1 MCYAIFNSTMEIL
14 LELPVLVLNR
24 LWQPVHTC
32 SVKRALK
39 LLCLGHAQVVQ
50 TEGES
55 RYQTH
60 DIGSWVKYSVE
71 KPSEP
76 AAELVRSVKWV
87 VEIPKIIVLSIYD
100 RLPRKEVKLTR
111 QNIFLRDKY
120 TCQYCGKIFRESE
133 LNLDHVY
140 PRDKGGQMTW
150 ENIVTSC
157 IPCNTRKANR
167 LVHEA
172 GMRLLNQPRKP
183 RWRPLFGLKKQAS
196 DQSWQEFIS
205 PNREKVSLGG

>member
-111 QNIFLRDKY
+111 QNIFLRD
-120 TCQYCGKIFRESE
+120 
-133 LNLDHVY
+133 
-140 PRDKGGQMTW
+140 
-150 ENIVTSC
+150 
-157 IPCNTRKANR
+157 
-167 LVHEA
+167 
-172 GMRLLNQPRKP
+172 
-183 RWRPLFGLKKQAS
+183 
-196 DQSWQEFIS
+196 
-205 PNREKVSLGG
+205 